1 MAGERVPL
9 GGVARWTS
17 GGTPTASNSAY
28 YGGDIPW
35 VTITDM
41 TSGFVSDSTKKLTEA
56 GLASI
61 GGGLAP
67 TGSVLCSMYGT
78 IGKTAMV
85 ESPLATNQ
93 AIAVGVPDRNKVIP
107 EYLYNAVREK
117 AGELDAYG
125 RGATQRN
132 INRAQLE
139 ATLVWV
145 PELSEQRRIVDLL
158 SSADSMVDAL
168 SAELEAAQ
176 DLYSQLVDAQ
186 LASVER
192 RARIGSVVSPR
203 TDTFTISDDVLYTQV
218 TVSGKGRG
226 MRLREQKLGRD
237 IGTKRQRAISA
248 GELIVSKLGASD
260 GASCV
265 VPEEFAGAVVTQ
277 DFPTFSISDEK
288 ALPEYLDLVVRTGL
302 FARMCADITNG
313 TGQGRVDMKR
323 FPDLKI
329 PLPTLAEQAEIVATM
344 GASAARV
351 ASASSH
357 LDAAKLLRD
366 QLLHDLLSGTHRIP
380 ESYDRLLG
388 DAKGVM

>member
-9 GGVARWTS
+9 GGVAHWTS

-41 TSGFVSDSTKKLTEA
+41 TSGFVSDSAKKLTEA

-139 ATLVWV
+139 ATLIWV

-168 SAELEAAQ
+168 ATELGAARKVME
-176 DLYSQLVDAQ
+176 DVVSSELLSGDMP
-186 LASVER
+186 R
-192 RARIGSVVSPR
+192 RALGSVLSEIRSEKVADPSAYEYL
-203 TDTFTISDDVLYTQV
+203 SVKLYGAGV
-218 TVSGKGRG
+218 APSGKRPNLTGRG
-226 MRLREQKLGRD
+226 RPYYVRRRGEILVGRQNFHNGATGVVGD
-237 IGTKRQRAISA
+237 LERDMVTSNAISA
-248 GELIVSKLGASD
+248 FRVTESNDPRFVLRVMQWPAFYRSVLPLIS
-260 GASCV
+260 
-265 VPEEFAGAVVTQ
+265 
-277 DFPTFSISDEK
+277 
-288 ALPEYLDLVVRTGL
+288 
-302 FARMCADITNG
+302 G
-313 TGQGRVDMKR
+313 TGQKETSVKTLLS
-323 FPDLKI
+323 LKA
-329 PLPTLAEQAEIVATM
+329 PLPSLPVQTQIADTLDACESSVLA
-344 GASAARV
+344 ASAR
-351 ASASSH
+351 
-357 LDAAKLLRD
+357 LDAAKHLRG

-380 ESYDRLLG
+380 ESYDRLLA